1 MTKEGTVM
9 KQHTVKGIAFV
20 SVYVDD
26 FEAGFKFY
34 TEVLGLE
41 KQYDMG
47 TQACF
52 FNLPDDTGLYLQ
64 GGNRMPEY
72 SKDTG
77 RAAFVLNVESA
88 RASHE
93 RLREAGVRFIHDEPM
108 HMGGDNYWFQFYD
121 PAGNVLEI
129 LGPE

>member
-1 MTKEGTVM
+1 MSDHK
-9 KQHTVKGIAFV
+9 VKGIAFA

-26 FEAGFKFY
+26 CEAAYRFY
-34 TEVLGLE
+34 GEVLGLK

-77 RAAFVLNVESA
+77 RAAVVLNVESA

-121 PAGNVLEI
+121 PAGNILEM